1 MCCNLD
7 IHITSILNY
16 LRASLRK
23 LPNLKASRKVT
34 SLRSGVKVGYEENHT
49 KSNWRSYSMVN
60 NSLNNKFYRKKQAN
74 KSKDITLEMCMK
86 SNTLDLSKN
95 TTLSEICKKMFTDI
109 RKKAEEINK

>member
-1 MCCNLD
+1 VGLKLGMKKIIPSLIGGLILWSI
-7 IHITSILNY
+7 IHLIINFT
-16 LRASLRK
+16 
-23 LPNLKASRKVT
+23 
-34 SLRSGVKVGYEENHT
+34 E
-49 KSNWRSYSMVN
+49 
-60 NSLNNKFYRKKQAN
+60 KKQAN